1 MCNHQPNLTNLQVLP
16 TNAATPTEAIDHG
29 DHKNRTILCQEPP
42 RTMAPRALFTVAPPN
57 SPWETTAGASNSPAL
72 ASASELDP
80 KNLCNPAAFQGLQRL
95 QGPAHSWLSNQA
107 KHSKTGDYYMPITE
121 CKDPTNTAGGN
132 NLEARGSSIS
142 SSFAQEAVGSDPHT
156 SRCEQNPLQA
166 LHCIA
171 LVAAAILTS

>member
-1 MCNHQPNLTNLQVLP
+1 MSGATQNHGTTCPFHSGSAQFPL
-16 TNAATPTEAIDHG
+16 G
-29 DHKNRTILCQEPP
+29 DHSRSFKLSSIGERL
-42 RTMAPRALFTVAPPN
+42 RA
-57 SPWETTAGASNSPAL
+57 G
-72 ASASELDP
+72 P
-80 KNLCNPAAFQGLQRL
+80 KKPVQPSSISGLQRL

-132 NLEARGSSIS
+132 NLEARGSFIS